1 MVLYASIFLAAYI
14 LGSIPFGLI
23 ISKAVYR
30 VDLRKHGSGNI
41 GTTNAMRTLGF
52 SGGALTFFLD
62 TIKGYLGGLAALFL
76 VGIFAGGNVGE
87 FVWQSI
93 IAPVAPISNAIPVGV
108 ALVGGVVGH
117 LFPVWLKFK
126 GGKGVAVAGGCLFV
140 LFGWLPGAI
149 EIAVF
154 ASVVLISKYV
164 SLGSLCA
171 AGACPVIGAILFW
184 REPVVV
190 VLCLVACV
198 LVFWAH
204 RENIQR
210 LRTGTGRRVGK
221 KK

>member
-1 MVLYASIFLAAYI
+1 MVMYACIFLAAYV
-14 LGSIPFGLI
+14 LGSVPFGLI
-23 ISKAVYR
+23 ISKAIYS

-62 TIKGYLGGLAALFL
+62 TIKGYLGGFVALVLVAAFRGLP
-76 VGIFAGGNVGE
+76 VGE
-87 FVWQSI
+87 FVWASI
-93 IAPVAPISNAIPVGV
+93 ICPVAPLANALPVGV
-108 ALVGGVVGH
+108 ALLGGVVGH

-149 EIAVF
+149 EIVIFAV
-154 ASVVLISKYV
+154 VVLVSKYV

-171 AGACPVIGAILFW
+171 AAACTVIGMILFFDV
-184 REPVVV
+184 PGAMM
-190 VLCLVACV
+190 CCIIATA

-204 RENIQR
+204 RENIAR
-210 LRTGTGRRVGK
+210 LRSGTERRVGK

>member
-140 LFGWLPGAI
+140 RI
-149 EIAVF
+149 RQSSRSITT
-154 ASVVLISKYV
+154 
-164 SLGSLCA
+164 C
-171 AGACPVIGAILFW
+171 
-184 REPVVV
+184 
-190 VLCLVACV
+190 
-198 LVFWAH
+198 
-204 RENIQR
+204 N
-210 LRTGTGRRVGK
+210 
-221 KK
+221 